1 MPTSRQRVW
10 SGVGEAQLVCAMSP
24 WAWRCCE
31 APGWSRATAMGSLY
45 RRLGALEVEHDS
57 GMGRRGV
64 DAEGGAHGVPADVGK
79 DGSGGDEGINWG

>member
-1 MPTSRQRVW
+1 
-10 SGVGEAQLVCAMSP
+10 
-24 WAWRCCE
+24 
-31 APGWSRATAMGSLY
+31 MGSLY

-79 DGSGGDEGINWG
+79 DGSGSDEGINWG